1 MIVHLQYITLLNT
14 TVFFFK
20 LFILEFLVH
29 GQKKNQPQLS
39 IHIYLG
45 PYNFT

>member
-14 TVFFFK
+14 TVFLTLYFRVFNSWT
-20 LFILEFLVH
+20 E
-29 GQKKNQPQLS
+29 KKQPQLS